1 MPAVFRA
8 VRAVS
13 NIDEADYMLS
23 LAGNYCYILLPVYNN
38 RECV

>member
-8 VRAVS
+8 VRGMS

-23 LAGNYCYILLPVYNN
+23 LAGEYCQVL
-38 RECV
+38 CD